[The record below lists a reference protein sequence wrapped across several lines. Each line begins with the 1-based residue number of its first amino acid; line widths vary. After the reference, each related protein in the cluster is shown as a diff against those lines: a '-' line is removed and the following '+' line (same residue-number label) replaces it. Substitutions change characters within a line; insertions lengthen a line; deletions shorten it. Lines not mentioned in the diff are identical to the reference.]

1 MVQRSEVTLHSG
13 ELAKATGVSADTI
26 RHYERIGVLPRAVRS
41 AAGYRVYPATAVNR
55 VLVAQRALRIGFTLA
70 ELAGIFTTRDSGGTP
85 CRQVFELAKSKLA
98 GIEADIAALKRT
110 RRYVAG
116 VLTEW
121 ETRMK
126 KAGGQKAHLLQS
138 LTDAV
143 AKADKPN
150 FRRRR

>member
-1 MVQRSEVTLHSG
+1 MVSDTTLRSG
-13 ELAKATGVSADTI
+13 ELAKATGVSVDTI
-26 RHYERIGVLPRAVRS
+26 RHYEKIGVLPK
-41 AAGYRVYPATAVNR
+41 AARTASGYRVYSATAVNR
-55 VLVAQRALRIGFTLA
+55 VLVAQRALRIGFTLT
-70 ELAGIFTTRDSGGTP
+70 ELADIFKTRDSGGTP

-143 AKADKPN
+143 AKADKPT
-150 FRRRR
+150 FRRK